1 MTVTSSTPASSTYVP
16 DPSGPL
22 FIHPSDVPS
31 TCLVQ
36 VPFSGIGFGG
46 WKRNMIVALSAKN
59 KIAFIDGT
67 CSKPADDAPEL
78 RLWNRCNNMVI
89 SCLKHLNQLE
99 KRYGT
104 VNGTKVFEIKKE
116 LASNCQGS
124 LDIASYF
131 NKLKKLWDELAFIR
145 KNRVSSCNCAA
156 KSSLQQELEEDK
168 VYQFLMG
175 LNETYVGIRGNLLM
189 MQPLPSLDTVY
200 NILLQDESQ
209 RHVNSTPQFNSES
222 ASFNANASHFPKPL
236 LPPPKQQY
244 NQRVAFDQKMH
255 VDQTRGSLFCRY
267 CKKPGHLI
275 DKCYKLHGFP
285 SNFKFTKSRRTAANA
300 TNVTTE
306 PESSDGG
313 YYNIAGS
320 YHSGVSSSPE
330 HVP

>member
-1 MTVTSSTPASSTYVP
+1 
-16 DPSGPL
+16 
-22 FIHPSDVPS
+22 
-31 TCLVQ
+31 
-36 VPFSGIGFGG
+36 
-46 WKRNMIVALSAKN
+46 MIVALSAKN

-78 RLWNRCNNMVI
+78 RLWNRCNNMVMSWLTSSLSPEI
-89 SCLKHLNQLE
+89 AESVQYSETAESIWNQLE

-116 LASNCQGS
+116 LASTCQGS

-131 NKLKKLWDELAFIR
+131 NKLKKLWNELAFIR

-156 KSSLQQELEEDK
+156 KSGLQQELEEDK

-189 MQPLPSLDTVY
+189 MQPLPSHDTVY